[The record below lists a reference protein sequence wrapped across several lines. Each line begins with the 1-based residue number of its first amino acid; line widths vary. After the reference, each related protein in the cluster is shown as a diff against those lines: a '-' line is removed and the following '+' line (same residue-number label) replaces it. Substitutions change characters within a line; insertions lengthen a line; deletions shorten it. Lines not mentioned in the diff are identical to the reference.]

1 MMRKSLKSKVLS
13 IMFCLCLLMFSCFM
27 FSLNTTVAK
36 ADSGFVMTGG
46 ASVRMD
52 TPSGIKY
59 QATISESTYD
69 ASAEYGILIVPTD
82 YLTKHDIQD
91 KYIEKL
97 TDAGYNNLAIVK
109 TSPVQQKDGSY
120 LLTGSIVNI
129 YESNFNR
136 AFTGIAFS
144 VKDEVYTYATAND
157 NSRSIM
163 TVASRYL
170 TATENP
176 PSDDQKSKLIEI
188 IGGKKIGAEEVN
200 LSINED
206 MNYVGKI
213 KFDAFL
219 PSADD
224 NFTVALMPEDSA
236 DYAKFTLSTT
246 SSYEGVVRSELGNG
260 WYSFTFDTQKIN
272 DYITVNSVR
281 SDVITSISISN
292 ATDNVI
298 IANVRNSA
306 LEIAKYSDA
315 YVGSPTYFAT
325 SISAANDFDGDNY
338 SLKVTA
344 KAHSDSI
351 GAQQRGKDNVIYVP
365 FDGSVP
371 TNGAVI
377 TWKAKV
383 DKNSFVKLD
392 ESIPTINYTSF
403 YKNGLLTNNA
413 TWFGNP
419 ATGVGTLTNSNED
432 ANGWVTYTLTITK
445 EQISTF
451 FTEEGYVK
459 LVCMNTGAVL
469 FNNGNWTSSTST
481 GYEFYVDD
489 FRVVTGEFVGAYV
502 GNTTHFAVD
511 YSNDANFTTS
521 SDGSSLKVTAKAAS
535 SWFSSGNRNTNAA
548 IYLPFSGSV
557 PTSNVVVTWKA
568 KVDTN
573 SFKNID
579 GSVATTLDMKRFN
592 EAAMLTNN
600 ITAFDKAKGETGT
613 LTYTAGENG
622 WVNYSLSI
630 SKEQIPVFFST
641 AGYFKLV
648 CMNVVATVKDS
659 NGGWTAASGIGYE
672 FYVDDF
678 NVQASEFLG
687 SYVGNGKYFA
697 VSYSND
703 ANFVSSNDGSS
714 LKVTAKAVAFGAVD
728 GSGATGRMANIAIYL
743 PYGNALPTTAMTV
756 TWKVKL
762 DRNSFID
769 CDDTQGVNTNV
780 LNSYCST
787 FLKAGLLSVNSAAYE
802 TTGAT
807 LTVPTAED
815 ANGWYSYSL
824 SVPASD
830 ISKVFVQGTDGN
842 YYLRLVCLNVGPALT
857 NNSSNYGSWAAAST
871 MGYDFYVDELTF
883 TVNN

>member
-1 MMRKSLKSKVLS
+1 MMRKCLKNKVLYV
-13 IMFCLCLLMFSCFM
+13 MLCLCLLMFSCFM

-59 QATISESTYD
+59 QATISESAYD
-69 ASAEYGILIVPTD
+69 ESAEYGILIVPTD
-82 YLTKHDIQD
+82 YLTKHNIQD
-91 KYIEKL
+91 QYIEKL
-97 TDAGYNNLAIVK
+97 TATGYKNLAIVE
-109 TSPVQQKDGSY
+109 TSPVKQDDGSY

-136 AFTGIAFS
+136 EFTGIAFS
-144 VKDEVYTYATAND
+144 VKDGVYTYATAND

-163 TVASRYL
+163 QVASRYL
-170 TATENP
+170 TATVNP
-176 PSDDQKSKLIEI
+176 PSYDQKTTLLDM
-188 IGGKKIGAEEVN
+188 IGGKRASAETLNVA
-200 LSINED
+200 LNESAD
-206 MNYVGKI
+206 YVGKI

-219 PSADD
+219 PTADD
-224 NFTVALMPEDSA
+224 NFTVALMPEDTA
-236 DYAKFTLSTT
+236 DYAKFTLS
-246 SSYEGVVRSELGNG
+246 SSSSFDGVVRAELGND
-260 WYSFTFDTQKIN
+260 WYSFTFDTQKIT
-272 DYITVNSVR
+272 DYTTVNSIH
-281 SDVITSISISN
+281 SDVITSLAITN
-292 ATDNVI
+292 ASENVI
-298 IANVRNSA
+298 IANVRNSE
-306 LEIAKYSDA
+306 LEIAKYSATVGSQTYFGTSLSDA
-315 YVGSPTYFAT
+315 Y
-325 SISAANDFDGDNY
+325 DFDGDNY
-338 SLKVTA
+338 ALKVTA

-351 GAQQRGKDNVIYVP
+351 GSDRRGKDTAIYIP
-365 FDGSVP
+365 YDGQVP
-371 TNGAVI
+371 TKDIVV

-383 DKNSFVKLD
+383 DKNSFKKLD
-392 ESIPTINYTSF
+392 ESIPTIDYTSF
-403 YKNGLLTNNA
+403 YKNGMLTNNI

-419 ATGVGTLTNSNED
+419 ATGVGTLTNSSED
-432 ANGWVTYTLTITK
+432 ANGWVTYTLSITK
-445 EQISTF
+445 EQGSTF
-451 FTEEGYVK
+451 FTEDGYFK

-469 FNNGNWTSSTST
+469 FNDGNWTSPTST

-489 FRVVTGEFVGAYV
+489 FKVVTGEFVGAYV
-502 GNTTHFAVD
+502 GNSTHFAVD
-511 YSNDANFTTS
+511 YSNDVNFTTN
-521 SDGSSLKVTAKAAS
+521 SDGYSLKVTAKAVS
-535 SWFSSGNRNTNAA
+535 SWFSSGNRNTGAA
-548 IYLPFSGSV
+548 IYLPYKGSV
-557 PTSNVVVTWKA
+557 PTSNIVVTWKA
-568 KVDTN
+568 KVDNN

-579 GSVATTLDMKRFN
+579 GSAATTLDMSRFN

-600 ITAFDKAKGETGT
+600 VTAFDKAKGETGT
-613 LTYTAGENG
+613 LVYTVGENG

-659 NGGWTAASGIGYE
+659 NGGWTAASQIGYD

-678 NVQASEFLG
+678 EFVTG
-687 SYVGNGKYFA
+687 EFVGAYVGNSTYFA
-697 VSYSND
+697 LDYSND
-703 ANFVSSNDGSS
+703 SNYMTGTDGNS
-714 LKVTAKAVAFGAVD
+714 LKVSAKAVAFGAVPG
-728 GSGATGRMANIAIYL
+728 GSGVGRMANLAIYL

-769 CDDTQGVNTNV
+769 CDDAQGVNTNV
-780 LNSYCST
+780 LNTYCST

-807 LTVPTAED
+807 LTAPTAED

-857 NNSSNYGSWAAAST
+857 NNSGDYGSWAAAST